1 MRAGGAILLLFLV
14 GLLAACGG
22 GDDAGDEPKA
32 AAPGTLRALAD
43 APGEDVALVMGTSD
57 YEPGDVRVLFLVVD
71 DRSRAV
77 FSSAGARV
85 WISRGLDEKPIA
97 ETTATLEQIGVEGS
111 GAAAGD
117 VEQIYAATFRV
128 VEPGKYFLLAEPV
141 DAKPRIQGLA
151 NVVVE
156 ADAKTPSVGEKA
168 YPSRNPTIRDAP
180 AAQIST
186 QSPPSEELLR
196 YTVAETLAAKKPF
209 VVAFATPKFCAS
221 RTCGPVVDV
230 LDAVRKDVAA
240 GDALRFIHVEIYE
253 DNDPKLGTNRWVRE
267 WRLPTEPWVFLVGA
281 DGRIAERFEGAVS
294 ADELEAAVRQH
305 LL

>member
-1 MRAGGAILLLFLV
+1 VRVGGAILLLFLV
-14 GLLAACGG
+14 GLLSACGG
-22 GDDAGDEPKA
+22 GDDTASEPA
-32 AAPGTLRALAD
+32 TAAPGTLRALAD

-57 YEPGDVRVLFLVVD
+57 YEPGPVRVLFLVVD
-71 DRSRAV
+71 DQSRAV

-85 WISRGLDEKPIA
+85 WLSRALEEKPFA
-97 ETTATLEQIGVEGS
+97 ETTATLERIGVEG
-111 GAAAGD
+111 GATTGD
-117 VEQIYAATFRV
+117 VEQIYSATFQV
-128 VEPGKYFLLAEPV
+128 DEPGKYFLLAEPV

-151 NVVVE
+151 NVVVAKE
-156 ADAKTPSVGEKA
+156 AKTPSVGEKA
-168 YPSRNPTIRDAP
+168 YPSRNPTVRDAP
-180 AAQIST
+180 AEQIST

-196 YTVAETLAAKKPF
+196 YTVAESLAARKPF

-253 DNDPKLGTNRWVRE
+253 DNDPKLGTNRWVQE
-267 WRLPTEPWVFLVGA
+267 WNLPTEPWIFLVGR
-281 DGRIAERFEGAVS
+281 DGLIKAKFEGAVS
-294 ADELEAAVRQH
+294 VDELERAAREH